1 MKLFPYSLAVMY
13 TQNSADSSIAR
24 LTSSTPA
31 RSNIVP
37 HHFIFQLD
45 MMRTTKPEPRSCT
58 WITKFL
64 LFSAP
69 VVIVEFQYNKYQNYI
84 VIEVY

>member
-1 MKLFPYSLAVMY
+1 MGVEINTLQAEKGGRRPYEGE
-13 TQNSADSSIAR
+13 
-24 LTSSTPA
+24 
-31 RSNIVP
+31 RSYP
-37 HHFIFQLD
+37 
-45 MMRTTKPEPRSCT
+45 KPEPRSCT